1 MTDIRNLVLD
11 ILAENENT
19 GAYISDIVLSV
30 QEKYAYLEERDR
42 AFLKHVSS
50 GVVEKKIALD
60 YVIDSLSSV
69 KSAKMKPVIRH
80 IIRMAAF
87 EIMYM
92 DHIPARA
99 SVNEA
104 VRLTKKRHMTGL
116 SGFVNAVTRKI
127 AALYESGGISFPD
140 DRIKYSCPEYL
151 YGLLEKEY
159 KSETAG
165 KILQSADEKRPMY
178 LRANSLKC
186 TAAELEE
193 ILREEG
199 IDAKKA
205 PFGKY
210 ALASGGFNV
219 AESRA
224 FNEGLYSVQDIS
236 SMAAVEAAGIKEGMT
251 VIDICAAPGG
261 KACFAAELM
270 KNTGRVYAFD
280 ISPEKTLKIEEN
292 TARLGLKNVDVSVKD
307 ASVFDEGLKG
317 TADLVIADLP
327 CSGLGVMNRKVDIK
341 YRITGDDIKTLSKLQ
356 RDILD
361 NACRYARAGGR
372 LLYSTCT
379 LTGAENRDQSAYIEE
394 KFRFRRIAEKQF
406 IQGIDPCDG
415 FYFAVF
421 ENT

>member
-11 ILAENENT
+11 ILTENENT
-19 GAYISDIVLSV
+19 GVYISDIVLSV
-30 QEKYAYLEERDR
+30 QEKYAFLEERDR
-42 AFLKHVSS
+42 AFIKHVSS
-50 GVVEKKIALD
+50 GVIEKKIALD
-60 YVIDSLSSV
+60 CVIDSLSSV
-69 KSAKMKPVIRH
+69 KTAKMKPVIRH
-80 IIRMAAF
+80 IIRMASF
-87 EIMYM
+87 EILYM

-104 VRLTKKRHMTGL
+104 VRLAKKRHMAGL

-127 AALYESGGISFPD
+127 AVLYESGGISFPD
-140 DRIKYSCPEYL
+140 ERIRYSCPEYI
-151 YGLLEKEY
+151 YGLLIEEYGKETT
-159 KSETAG
+159 E
-165 KILQSADEKRPMY
+165 KILQSADEKRPLY
-178 LRANSLKC
+178 LRANSVKC

-193 ILREEG
+193 ILKKEG
-199 IDAKKA
+199 IDAGKA
-205 PFGKY
+205 PFGNF
-210 ALASGGFNV
+210 ALAASGFNV
-219 AESRA
+219 SESRA

-236 SMAAVEAAGIKEGMT
+236 SMAAIEAVGIREGMT

-292 TARLGLKNVDVSVKD
+292 TARLGLKNTDISVKD
-307 ASVFDEGLKG
+307 ASVFDEELKG
-317 TADLVIADLP
+317 IADLVIADLP

-361 NACRYARAGGR
+361 NACRYVRAGGR

-394 KFRFRRIAEKQF
+394 KFGFGRTAERQF
-406 IQGIDPCDG
+406 VQGIDPCDG